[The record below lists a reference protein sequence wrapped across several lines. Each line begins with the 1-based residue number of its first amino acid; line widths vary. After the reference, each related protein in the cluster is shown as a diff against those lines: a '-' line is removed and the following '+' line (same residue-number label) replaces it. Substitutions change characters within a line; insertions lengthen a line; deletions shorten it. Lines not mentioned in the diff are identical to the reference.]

1 MRKSIPEVQ
10 KRRRGKLSLR
20 KILCYGRVIVFTSD
34 SMPSAL
40 ALTPH
45 ASAPLPVVAIIGRP
59 NVGKSTLFNRI
70 LGKKTAIVDDVPGVT
85 RDRNYADA
93 NYRNRPFRLV
103 DTGGLDPSASEGMLA
118 LIKRQSELAIAEAD
132 ILILLMDGRT
142 GLMPQDQE
150 VVRLL
155 RGTTKPLFVAVNK
168 IDTPKVETMVADFYQ
183 LGIEQLYPISA
194 EHGMGVAEL
203 LDAVYPHLL
212 PLDEQQELHMPRVAV
227 VGRPNVGKST
237 LVNAVLGED
246 RVVVSDVP
254 GTTRDSIDSLAVFE
268 GRRYLFTDTAGIRR
282 RGKIDRGIEGY
293 SVARSL
299 RAIGRSDV
307 AVLLLD
313 AEEGVTEQDTKIA
326 GVVIRQG
333 RACLLMVNKWD
344 LREGDAKAKQ
354 QYEKELRRRFP
365 FLSWAPVLFA
375 SAIKPDSLRRLFP
388 TIDEV
393 FASFSKRIPT
403 GELNEWLQKILA
415 THPLPVRKG
424 KPTKITKSA
433 FITQVAV
440 QPPVFALFVGH
451 PQDMTVAYIRFLEN
465 QLRETYGFSGAPIR
479 LLIRKK

>member
-1 MRKSIPEVQ
+1 MS
-10 KRRRGKLSLR
+10 S
-20 KILCYGRVIVFTSD
+20 
-34 SMPSAL
+34 PS
-40 ALTPH
+40 
-45 ASAPLPVVAIIGRP
+45 PLPPHPSPIPTVAIIGRP

-70 LGKKTAIVDDVPGVT
+70 LGSRTAIVDDVPGVT

-93 NYRNRPFRLV
+93 SYRNRPFRLV
-103 DTGGLDPSASEGMLA
+103 DTGGLEPSASEGMFA
-118 LIKRQSELAIAEAD
+118 LIRRQSELAIAEAD

-142 GLMPQDQE
+142 GLMAPDQE

-155 RGTTKPLFVAVNK
+155 RGTTKPLFVAINK
-168 IDTPKVETMVADFYQ
+168 IDTPKAEPLVADFYQ
-183 LGIEQLYPISA
+183 LGTDQLYPISA
-194 EHGMGVAEL
+194 EHGIGVADL
-203 LDAVYPHLL
+203 LDAIYPLL
-212 PLDEQQELHMPRVAV
+212 PAQDEQQVEGTMPRIAV
-227 VGRPNVGKST
+227 VGRPIVGKST

-254 GTTRDSIDSLAVFE
+254 GTTRDAIDSLAIYR

-326 GVVIRQG
+326 GLVIRQG
-333 RACLLMVNKWD
+333 RACLLLVNKWD
-344 LREGDAKAKQ
+344 LREGDGQARQ
-354 QYEKELRRRFP
+354 QVEQDLRRRFP
-365 FLSWAPVLFA
+365 FLSWAPVLFGA
-375 SAIKPDSLRRLFP
+375 AVKPDSLRKLFP

-403 GELNEWLQKILA
+403 GQLNQLLQSILA

-433 FITQVAV
+433 FITQVATR
-440 QPPVFALFVGH
+440 PPVFALFVGH
-451 PQDMTVAYIRFLEN
+451 PDNMTPAYLRYLEN
-465 QLRETYGFSGAPIR
+465 QLRDAYGFAGTPIR
-479 LLIRKK
+479 LLVRKK